1 MNSILKKSLFILL
14 MSAGLYAQSEQKF
27 LEINFTE
34 CRTEQNRIYYAF
46 GSTAYE
52 MKKGKEDTCIF
63 RYGRE
68 VENPRWK
75 GTLDTV
81 CTVPSK
87 TGRAKF
93 KIENTYIDFSEIKEY
108 CSNVN

>member
-1 MNSILKKSLFILL
+1 MNILWKHIFGILIL
-14 MSAGLYAQSEQKF
+14 SSVISAQDEPKF
-27 LEINFTE
+27 LELDFRE
-34 CRTEQNRIYYAF
+34 CRSEKNRIYYAF

-93 KIENTYIDFSEIKEY
+93 KIENTYIDFSEIKKY

>member
-1 MNSILKKSLFILL
+1 MNILRKPIFTILIL
-14 MSAGLYAQSEQKF
+14 SAGIGAQEEPKFVDIDFRECGSEK
-27 LEINFTE
+27 
-34 CRTEQNRIYYAF
+34 NRIYYAF

-68 VENPRWK
+68 VENPKWN
-75 GTLDTV
+75 GVLDTV

-87 TGRAKF
+87 TGSLKF
-93 KIENTYIDFSEIKEY
+93 RIENTRIDFSEIKKY
-108 CSNVN
+108 CKKVN